1 MVERDLLPEAEPGRR
16 GLWLGILVYRWASF
30 ALTVVLASI
39 VPLEEP
45 ALAWIV
51 IAAVGIWIG
60 AVTWLRA
67 WERPATRWIDLVVS
81 AGFLLV
87 APVLAESGS
96 LSEQPFLG
104 AAYPLSTVLTWAATA
119 GLVPGLA
126 VAGVFFVPL
135 ALSRPLND
143 LPYDQLSA
151 GEIAGVIT
159 MGVYY
164 AFGAVTIGL
173 FAGTLE
179 RAARDLRRANEAAL
193 AERERAARSRERE
206 AMARTLHDS
215 VLQSLALVQRRGR
228 ELAAQDRIAG
238 SDVAELARVAEEE
251 ERQLRALLRREPE
264 DAPEGTLPL
273 RTVLQAAA
281 FGISGIAVT
290 VSTVDP
296 VWIPANGAEEL
307 SAAVRQA
314 LDNVVEHARATGV
327 TIFGERDGSEIAI
340 SVRDDGDGFVVDEA
354 AMAADGKLG
363 ISRSMRGRIEQ
374 IGGTMRLES
383 APGRGT
389 EVEFRLPAPG
399 RTSEEAGAP

>member
-1 MVERDLLPEAEPGRR
+1 
-16 GLWLGILVYRWASF
+16 
-30 ALTVVLASI
+30 
-39 VPLEEP
+39 
-45 ALAWIV
+45 
-51 IAAVGIWIG
+51 
-60 AVTWLRA
+60 
-67 WERPATRWIDLVVS
+67 
-81 AGFLLV
+81 
-87 APVLAESGS
+87 
-96 LSEQPFLG
+96 
-104 AAYPLSTVLTWAATA
+104 
-119 GLVPGLA
+119 
-126 VAGVFFVPL
+126 
-135 ALSRPLND
+135 
-143 LPYDQLSA
+143 
-151 GEIAGVIT
+151 
-159 MGVYY
+159 
-164 AFGAVTIGL
+164 
-173 FAGTLE
+173 
-179 RAARDLRRANEAAL
+179 
-193 AERERAARSRERE
+193 
-206 AMARTLHDS
+206 
-215 VLQSLALVQRRGR
+215 VQRRGR

-374 IGGTMRLES
+374 IGGTMRLVS
-383 APGRGT
+383 TPGRGT

-399 RTSEEAGAP
+399 ASDEAGPP

>member
-1 MVERDLLPEAEPGRR
+1 VA
-16 GLWLGILVYRWASF
+16 
-30 ALTVVLASI
+30 LASI

-45 ALAWIV
+45 ALAWIA
-51 IAAVGIWIG
+51 IGALGIWIG
-60 AVTWLRA
+60 GITWLRA
-67 WERPATRWIDLVVS
+67 WDRPATRWIDLVVS

-87 APVLAESGS
+87 APVLAQPGS

-104 AAYPLSTVLTWAATA
+104 AAYPLSTVLTWAAAA

-126 VAGVFFVPL
+126 VAGLFFVPL

-143 LPYDQLSA
+143 LPYDRLSA
-151 GEIAGVIT
+151 GEIAGVVT
-159 MGVYY
+159 TGVYY

-179 RAARDLRRANEAAL
+179 RAARDLQRANEATL

-206 AMARTLHDS
+206 TMARTLHDS
-215 VLQSLALVQRRGR
+215 VLQSLALVERRGR
-228 ELAAQDRIAG
+228 ELAAQDRVAG
-238 SDVAELARVAEEE
+238 SEVMELARVAEDE

-290 VSTVDP
+290 VSTIDP
-296 VWIPANGAEEL
+296 VWIPASGAEEV

-327 TIFGERDGSEIAI
+327 TIFGEREGSDIAI

-374 IGGTMRLES
+374 IGGTMRLVS

-399 RTSEEAGAP
+399 TSDGTP